1 MYLLLQMF
9 SGMFSFDSEYGS
21 CSMRFPCSLDIC
33 VRPLIFIQGRL
44 FAFCGS
50 RQTHVAPELD
60 LGRSVAGFKIWHLKA
75 SGKGNKTSSLL
86 VLISCTSLAGSIQL
100 YLGATGEGLD
110 SCKDSESSC

>member
-44 FAFCGS
+44 FAFWLAANPCCARARLG
-50 RQTHVAPELD
+50 QELRRI
-60 LGRSVAGFKIWHLKA
+60 GIWHLKA

-86 VLISCTSLAGSIQL
+86 VLISCISLAGSDQL
-100 YLGATGEGLD
+100 YW
-110 SCKDSESSC
+110 